1 MALGS
6 VSVPGVSKKTK
17 ERMMYMDGKLIWSAA
32 MGKSGSSSVTAPDGV
47 DYIIVKQRETAYKDV
62 RIARGCSGTTT
73 IRQADSSNA
82 SGAVD
87 AYATVTFASNGKISY
102 SYPSYYA
109 FSSFTVEG
117 YQYI

>member
-6 VSVPGVSKKTK
+6 VSVPGVSKKAK

-32 MGKSGSSSVTAPDGV
+32 MGPAGSSSVTAPAGV

-62 RIARGCSGTTT
+62 RIARGCTGTTSLL
-73 IRQADSSNA
+73 QSSKY
-82 SGAVD
+82 SSESVML
-87 AYATVTFASNGKISY
+87 YATVTFDSNGKISY
-102 SYPSYYA
+102 SYPYDSA
-109 FSSFTVEG
+109 FGKFTVEG